1 MMKWSK
7 ATLWQN
13 TGNIAEME
21 GEIDSVN
28 YGTIGVKL
36 ECEKN
41 TGETGMKGKMVE

>member
-1 MMKWSK
+1 MKWRNR

-28 YGTIGVKL
+28 YGTI
-36 ECEKN
+36 E
-41 TGETGMKGKMVE
+41 